1 VHSAVEDEVHLFHVQ
16 DLTTA
21 QTSLT
26 LARGLRRGLGV
37 ETVGVFRDVVTRIRF
52 EDEQRRPL
60 VWPQGDIHHRN
71 ETLTGFGDPW
81 LVLHAARNEGP
92 WTLSARAGASLPAGR
107 TEPNPFELGRQGLPH
122 QHIQFGTGTV
132 DPILG
137 LGAGRRLGS
146 TSVGLTAL
154 GHFTVATND
163 HGYRSGNRYQ
173 AVLQSTHR
181 LAARWQGAAAVQLLR
196 ETAETWSGR
205 VEEEG
210 NLGRTDVLLA
220 LALTRAAGR
229 AGLTVGVQVPLY
241 ARATG
246 SQLSYPVIVSMALSR

>member
-1 VHSAVEDEVHLFHVQ
+1 VHSAVEDDVHLFHVQ

-37 ETVGVFRDVVTRIRF
+37 EAVGVFRDVVTRIRF

-60 VWPQGDIHHRN
+60 LWPQGDIHHRN

-92 WTLSARAGASLPAGR
+92 WTLSAR
-107 TEPNPFELGRQGLPH
+107 
-122 QHIQFGTGTV
+122 
-132 DPILG
+132 
-137 LGAGRRLGS
+137 AGRRLGS

-246 SQLSYPVIVSMALSR
+246 SQLSYPVIVSVSVSR